1 MSSQT
6 GQSGEM
12 GEMARPAES
21 SAASSHP
28 PGGSAKGA
36 MGGRLPSQ
44 LPSLL
49 PSLLIIVAI
58 IVAWEVCVR
67 LFEVQKWLLPA
78 PSDIAVTLYA
88 DAPLLW
94 RHTLAT
100 LLEIVVGFGL
110 SLACGVALATAIGLS
125 RTLERAI
132 YPFVIASQTIPII
145 VIAPMLLIW
154 IGYGFAP
161 KVIVVALISFF
172 PIVVNM
178 VDGLKSVDRDM
189 VNLMRTLGA
198 SRWQVFFKVQ
208 VPTSLPYLFSGMR
221 VAIAVS
227 VIGAVIG
234 EWVGSSEGLGY
245 LMLRSKPQF
254 LTERVFAAIVI
265 LSALGVGLFGSVGI
279 VERLAIP
286 WWRAS
291 RGQGSAYG

>member
-1 MSSQT
+1 MSART
-6 GQSGEM
+6 GQSQKAGD
-12 GEMARPAES
+12 MARSAPS
-21 SAASSHP
+21 DAASSRR
-28 PGGSAKGA
+28 GIGA
-36 MGGRLPSQ
+36 RLPLN
-44 LPSLL
+44 LPALL
-49 PSLLIIVAI
+49 PSLLIVVGI
-58 IVAWEVCVR
+58 IAAWEICVWA
-67 LFEVQKWLLPA
+67 FGVQKWLLPA

-88 DAPLLW
+88 DAGLLW

-100 LLEIVVGFGL
+100 LLEIAVGFGL
-110 SLACGVALATAIGLS
+110 SLACGVALAAAIGLS

-132 YPFVIASQTIPII
+132 YPFVIASQTVPII

-198 SRWQVFFKVQ
+198 SRWQIFFKAQ
-208 VPTSLPYLFSGMR
+208 LPTSLPYLFSGVR
-221 VAIAVS
+221 VAVAVS

-254 LTERVFAAIVI
+254 LTERVFAAIAI
-265 LSALGVGLFGSVGI
+265 LSALGVGLFGLVGV

-291 RGQGSAYG
+291 RGQS

>member
-1 MSSQT
+1 MSART
-6 GQSGEM
+6 GQSNKM
-12 GEMARPAES
+12 GEIARPAPS
-21 SAASSHP
+21 DAAPSAR
-28 PGGSAKGA
+28 GIGA
-36 MGGRLPSQ
+36 RLPLN

-49 PSLLIIVAI
+49 PSLLIVVAI
-58 IVAWEVCVR
+58 IGAWEVCVR

-78 PSDIAVTLYA
+78 PSDIAATLYA
-88 DAPLLW
+88 DAGLLR

-110 SLACGVALATAIGLS
+110 SLACGVALAATIGLS
-125 RTLERAI
+125 RSLERAI
-132 YPFVIASQTIPII
+132 YPFVIASQTVPII

-198 SRWQVFFKVQ
+198 NRWQIFFKVQ

-254 LTERVFAAIVI
+254 LTERVFAAIAI
-265 LSALGVGLFGSVGI
+265 LSAMGVGLFGLVGV

-291 RGQGSAYG
+291 RGQS

>member
-1 MSSQT
+1 MSARP

-58 IVAWEVCVR
+58 IFVWEVCVR

-110 SLACGVALATAIGLS
+110 SLACGVALAAAIGLS

-291 RGQGSAYG
+291 RGQGSA